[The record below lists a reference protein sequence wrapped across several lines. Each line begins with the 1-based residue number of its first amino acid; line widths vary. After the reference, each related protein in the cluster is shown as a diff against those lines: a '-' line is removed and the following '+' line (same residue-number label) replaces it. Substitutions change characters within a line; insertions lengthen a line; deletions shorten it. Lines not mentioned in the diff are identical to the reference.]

1 MSRSK
6 VLEYHWPTV
15 LQLATVLGL
24 NKGER
29 AYVEAR
35 AAGLSIQEAVA
46 QLGKSRQTVQAH
58 QLGIQRKIALY
69 ARDACRRYHVAIP
82 EVQQMERGNAHHQSR
97 E

>member
-29 AYVEAR
+29 DYVQAR
-35 AAGLSIQEAVA
+35 AAGLSIQEAIA
-46 QLGKSRQTVQAH
+46 QHGKSRQTIRAH

-69 ARDACRRYHVAIP
+69 ACDACRRYHAAIP
-82 EVQQMERGNAHHQSR
+82 DVQMLERGNAH
-97 E
+97 